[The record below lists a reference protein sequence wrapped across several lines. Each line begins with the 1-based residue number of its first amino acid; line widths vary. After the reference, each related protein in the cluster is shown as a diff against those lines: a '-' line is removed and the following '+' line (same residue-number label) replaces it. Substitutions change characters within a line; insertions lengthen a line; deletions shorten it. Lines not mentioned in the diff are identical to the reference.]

1 MLQTQLSNQYAQFGW
16 NCIRKPFNFKH
27 LYYSSKIIN
36 DKICQ
41 WRASYYLQNKN
52 LNFIFFVSI
61 LWGSMDI
68 TSCLIKGT
76 YCHAGLRTV
85 MGSAVCLKDCLPRGA
100 IFFIYALVRVTW
112 YLKGY
117 FPMNLFLTSP
127 GCQILPWMFR
137 VETWLTVFYGIS
149 RTVLESSLKR
159 SERAGGK
166 GMQARGK
173 GWQASATLPGT
184 FTFQDLAYNRDSLL
198 SSRLCYHTW

>member
-61 LWGSMDI
+61 LWGSMDT

-85 MGSAVCLKDCLPRGA
+85 MGSAFCLLPCQELAVVEILQKSLNLCHLNWVAR
-100 IFFIYALVRVTW
+100 LS
-112 YLKGY
+112 LM
-117 FPMNLFLTSP
+117 FPLSVKLYDLISSNL
-127 GCQILPWMFR
+127 
-137 VETWLTVFYGIS
+137 
-149 RTVLESSLKR
+149 
-159 SERAGGK
+159 
-166 GMQARGK
+166 
-173 GWQASATLPGT
+173 
-184 FTFQDLAYNRDSLL
+184 NR
-198 SSRLCYHTW
+198 C